1 MRYGVS
7 MRGPVWIPFEKISYV
22 DNGMYDGQKV
32 EISGLHDKTS
42 RELRE
47 KIQEWRLELNEI
59 VMSYEIKIYYW
70 PFQ

>member
-1 MRYGVS
+1 
-7 MRGPVWIPFEKISYV
+7 
-22 DNGMYDGQKV
+22 MYDGQKV

-59 VMSYEIKIYYW
+59 VMSYEIKFIND
-70 PFQ
+70 PSSKRSAFGGS